1 MDEAVRVALAYQKAW
16 SGGDVGGAMAYVAD
30 DVVLD
35 APAGRIEGAAGYRA
49 FLAPYVEMLV
59 RAEVLAVFGDRERA
73 VVVYDSATTLV
84 ASAPAAELVTVRDGR
99 IAHSRF
105 IFDRLPFHEAR
116 AAAAQSAG
124 RLHS

>member
-16 SGGDVGGAMAYVAD
+16 AAKDVDGALAYVAD

-49 FLAPYVEMLV
+49 FLQPYVDMLLG
-59 RAEVLAVFGDRERA
+59 AEVLAAFGDGQRA

-99 IAHSRF
+99 IVHSRF

-116 AAAAQSAG
+116 AGAA
-124 RLHS
+124 